1 MKNIIEICKGAGIDI
16 PEDKHAEIMKAV
28 KDEGYITL
36 AEHEKKIKRVEDERD
51 GYKERAESA
60 EATLKGF
67 GDKSPDEIKN
77 ELATALKRAEDAE
90 KHAQAQIDERD
101 FADALKTELESVK
114 FSSEA
119 AKRDVMSQIKAA
131 GLKLKDGKIL
141 GLSDL
146 IGQIKQS
153 DASAFVDE
161 QKEALEAGKA
171 RFTDKLAT
179 NAQASGTGLT
189 ARSDIGG
196 IKDRG
201 ERRAAIVANLKA
213 GVYDKPAE

>member
-1 MKNIIEICKGAGIDI
+1 MQKLIETLKEYGVTIPDDKQADIKTALSKYYKNI
-16 PEDKHAEIMKAV
+16 
-28 KDEGYITL
+28 
-36 AEHEKKIKRVEDERD
+36 AEHEKVIGKIERERD
-51 GYKERAESA
+51 AYKERAESA

-171 RFTDKLAT
+171 RFTDKLAANT
-179 NAQASGTGLT
+179 QASGAGLT